1 MSDFSIPPTSLQRLR
16 TAYEQYTNL
25 AQVVAE
31 AMGIDRDI
39 DCQLDLQRGVFRVV
53 EHSASPQNGSH
64 VAAYATNAEAFEALR
79 QERP

>member
-1 MSDFSIPPTSLQRLR
+1 MSDFSIPPASLQRLR

-39 DCQLDLQRGVFRVV
+39 DCQLDLQRGVFKVV
-53 EHSASPQNGSH
+53 EHSTPQNGQ
-64 VAAYATNAEAFEALR
+64 VDNTRTAV
-79 QERP
+79 ERYSGPN